1 MEADYVIVGAG
12 SAGCVLANRL
22 TEDPNV
28 RVVLIEAG
36 GRDWNPLIHIP
47 VGFMKLLDHK
57 TLTWGFKAEADPGT
71 NGRAIPYPR
80 GRVLGGSSSINGLIY
95 IRGQPEDFDHWA
107 QLGNRGWGWDDVLP
121 FFRSAERWTGDVADI
136 HGTTGILTTSPMR
149 EQPEGCRAIIEA
161 AQELGIEYRPDVNN
175 LPHGTGDS
183 IGWCQQTR
191 GGRRRAS
198 AARTY
203 LRPALKRPNLQL
215 VTKALVHRILPAPS
229 EEAVKPAY
237 HHPRP
242 RSPCGFQ
249 GEASN

>member
-1 MEADYVIVGAG
+1 MQMDYVIVGAG

-22 TEDPNV
+22 TEDPAA

-47 VGFMKLLDHK
+47 AGFMKLLDHP

-95 IRGQPEDFDHWA
+95 IRGQPEDFDHWS

-121 FFRSAERWTGDVADI
+121 YFKSAESWEGGEDEFHGKDGPLLTSRTADKPFLC
-136 HGTTGILTTSPMR
+136 HK
-149 EQPEGCRAIIEA
+149 IIEA
-161 AQELGIEYRPDVNN
+161 GTEIGLEYHEDVNR
-175 LPHGTGDS
+175 LSPGAGDN
-183 IGWCQQTR
+183 IGWVQQTR
-191 GGRRRAS
+191 RGRRRQS

-203 LRPALKRPNLQL
+203 LRPAIKRPNLTV
-215 VTKALVHRILPAPS
+215 VTNALVHRVVF
-229 EEAVKPAY
+229 EGTRAVAVEY
-237 HHPRP
+237 ARGG
-242 RSPCGFQ
+242 RF
-249 GEASN
+249 ERVAV